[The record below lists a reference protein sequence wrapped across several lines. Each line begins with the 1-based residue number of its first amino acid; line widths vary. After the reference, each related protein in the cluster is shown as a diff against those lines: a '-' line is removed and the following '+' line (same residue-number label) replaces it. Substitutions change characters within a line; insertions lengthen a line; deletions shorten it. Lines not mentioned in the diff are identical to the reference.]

1 MKYFVF
7 FERCG
12 FLYISFLFG
21 GAKKIKYKKK
31 EKKKKERMA
40 QRLIWSDRGSDKK
53 PLF

>member
-7 FERCG
+7 FERRG

-31 EKKKKERMA
+31 ENKKERMA